1 MRIPL
6 LRLVLVKESTWRIA
20 LEEVRKAGEIEGSVH
35 GREAGIQHERDLTNS
50 VIAKLL
56 RENAMLQEALKVKP
70 RRG

>member
-35 GREAGIQHERDLTNS
+35 GREAAIRHERDLTNS

-56 RENAMLQEALKVKP
+56 RENAMLQEALKIKP